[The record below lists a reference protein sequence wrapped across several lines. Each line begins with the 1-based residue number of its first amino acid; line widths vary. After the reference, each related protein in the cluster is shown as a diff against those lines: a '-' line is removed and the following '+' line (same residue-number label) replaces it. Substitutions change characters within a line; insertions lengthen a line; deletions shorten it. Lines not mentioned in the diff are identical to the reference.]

1 MRTPVQR
8 LMSQLHMEMER
19 PMEVPGSPRILAE
32 FLGREVVF
40 GPIHSDVRISVT
52 SRGITIDR
60 LGFLRPLAAKLP
72 KQFRFSDLHS
82 DGQTIYLNDESGTHA
97 SRLVVGRAVPI
108 IHEILGILDR
118 DRHVP
123 LVAFAGSGIT
133 QIGMP
138 VPGTVLLGANGLML
152 VPRAFPSARSLR
164 RFHHPLDHLHAVRAM
179 PGGLELLVARFS
191 EPRFQVFSEDLTPR
205 QFGDWW
211 SHVFRTPTSTSM
223 ERLPVLW
230 LTEGGLLS
238 KADLNLIPGGIHI
251 NSATGPMRAIESAGV
266 HVEVERWATTSSG
279 VVRGELRIRGQTH
292 KIWMLG
298 GKGDYNILSQ
308 HLRKS
313 SKTIWGNDVEVRRW
327 RRCEGRW
334 NAARLVVR
342 GETEVL
348 LDKVEVEVTTSGF
361 KLHHHEP
368 ELTEA
373 LERLGGR
380 RMELQLESNLVKLA
394 VRVVHQGEA
403 ETEDHAA
410 DRSWP
415 FTQALYPLGAGPNRV
430 SPGQNAFEA
439 DSLDPDMVAI
449 FLPRT
454 LREVCG
460 HLANLSATGASV
472 LLETTPTLRGSV
484 VRLAMGAGS
493 GQEMRLQGEV
503 TELKRDPDGGCT
515 LQMSFTAL
523 DEKLRARLQ
532 REVLRF
538 ERDAIRAREAIQQ
551 ARFDA
556 VEDTNAA

>member
-1 MRTPVQR
+1 
-8 LMSQLHMEMER
+8 
-19 PMEVPGSPRILAE
+19 MEVPGSPRILAE

-40 GPIHSDVRISVT
+40 GPIHSDVRISLA

-72 KQFRFSDLHS
+72 KQFRFRDLHS
-82 DGQTIYLNDESGTHA
+82 DGDTVFLNDPSGGYS

-118 DRHVP
+118 DRHIP
-123 LVAFAGSGIT
+123 LVAFPGSGVT
-133 QIGMP
+133 RIGMP

-152 VPRAFPSARSLR
+152 MPRAFPSVRSLR
-164 RFHHPLDHLHAVRAM
+164 RFHHSLDHLHAVRAT
-179 PGGLELLVARFS
+179 PGGLELLVARFG
-191 EPRFQVFSEDLTPR
+191 EPRFQLFSDDLTPR

-211 SHVFRTPTSTSM
+211 SHVFRTPRSKSM

-230 LTEGGLLS
+230 LSESGLLS
-238 KADLNLIPGGIHI
+238 KADLHLVPGGIQI
-251 NSATGPMRAIESAGV
+251 ESATGPVRSTESAGV
-266 HVEVERWATTSSG
+266 HVEVERWATTSAG
-279 VVRGELRIRGQTH
+279 VVRGELRIRGKTH

-298 GKGDYNILSQ
+298 GQGDYNVLSH

-313 SKTIWGNDVEVRRW
+313 SKTIWGNDVEVRHW

-342 GETEVL
+342 GETEVF
-348 LDKVEVEVTTSGF
+348 LDKVELEVTPSGF

-373 LERLGGR
+373 LERLGGKR
-380 RMELQLESNLVKLA
+380 LELQLESNLVKLA
-394 VRVVHQGEA
+394 VRVVHQGEVERDA
-403 ETEDHAA
+403 HAPE
-410 DRSWP
+410 SFWP
-415 FTQALYPLGAGPNRV
+415 FTQALYPLGAGPSRV

-439 DSLDPDMVAI
+439 DSLDPDMVAV

-454 LREVCG
+454 TREVSG

-472 LLETTPTLRGSV
+472 LLGATPKLRGSV

-503 TELKRDPDGGCT
+503 LRLKSEPDGSCM
-515 LQMSFTAL
+515 LHMSFTAL

-538 ERDAIRAREAIQQ
+538 ERDAIRAREAMEQ
-551 ARFDA
+551 AMVDA
-556 VEDTNAA
+556 AEDTNAA